1 MAKGL
6 RSSTKKANK
15 AILRRRVFGPVED
28 ARKERLSVKLL
39 ELASKSQAISTK
51 KDVKMIDDNQ
61 GLDGNLAFYL
71 ILLIEI
77 RRSFRAEVSRSR
89 VINHTKSSKRR

>member
-15 AILRRRVFGPVED
+15 AILRRRIFAPVED

-39 ELASKSQAISTK
+39 ELASKSQAISTAE
-51 KDVKMIDDNQ
+51 DIKMVDDNH
-61 GLDGNLAFYL
+61 GSEGNLPTYL
-71 ILLIEI
+71 KITDKYAQKLQ
-77 RRSFRAEVSRSR
+77 SRSQ
-89 VINHTKSSKRR
+89 

>member
-15 AILRRRVFGPVED
+15 SILRRQVFGPVEE

-39 ELASKSQAISTK
+39 ELASKSQAISTE
-51 KDVKMIDDNQ
+51 KDIKMIDGNQ
-61 GLDGNLAFYL
+61 GLEGGLSICLTITNRDAQKLQSGG
-71 ILLIEI
+71 
-77 RRSFRAEVSRSR
+77 R
-89 VINHTKSSKRR
+89 

>member
-15 AILRRRVFGPVED
+15 SILRRRVFGPIED

-39 ELASKSQAISTK
+39 ELASKSQAIITER
-51 KDVKMIDDNQ
+51 DTKMIDGNQ
-61 GLDGNLAFYL
+61 GLGRSLASCL
-71 ILLIEI
+71 KVTNRDE
-77 RRSFRAEVSRSR
+77 
-89 VINHTKSSKRR
+89 

>member
-15 AILRRRVFGPVED
+15 AILRRRIFSPVEN

-39 ELASKSQAISTK
+39 EVASKSQAMSKERDI
-51 KDVKMIDDNQ
+51 KMVDDNR
-61 GLDGNLAFYL
+61 GLEGSLAIGLKITDGDAQKLQ
-71 ILLIEI
+71 
-77 RRSFRAEVSRSR
+77 SRSR
-89 VINHTKSSKRR
+89 